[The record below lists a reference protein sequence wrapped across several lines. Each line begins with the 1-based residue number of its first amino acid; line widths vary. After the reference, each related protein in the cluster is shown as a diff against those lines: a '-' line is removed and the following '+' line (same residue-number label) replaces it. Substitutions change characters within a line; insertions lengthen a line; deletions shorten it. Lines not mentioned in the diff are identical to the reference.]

1 MFELNI
7 AIDKLFC
14 ITQKQCQILLEHP
27 SLIRLRGRKKHHG
40 GKYARLIGNIYLF
53 PVYLI
58 GFNNLETNKQTNKC
72 VKQARHQAC
81 GCVGQTY

>member
-27 SLIRLRGRKKHHG
+27 SLIRLRGRKKHHV
-40 GKYARLIGNIYLF
+40 GKSKTVLKSYSFSNPRGFDDGNQIY
-53 PVYLI
+53 
-58 GFNNLETNKQTNKC
+58 
-72 VKQARHQAC
+72 
-81 GCVGQTY
+81 